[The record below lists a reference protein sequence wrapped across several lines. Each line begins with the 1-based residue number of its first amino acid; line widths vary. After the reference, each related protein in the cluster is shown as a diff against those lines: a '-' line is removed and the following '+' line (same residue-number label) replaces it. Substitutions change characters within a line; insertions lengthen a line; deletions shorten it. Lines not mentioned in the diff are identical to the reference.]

1 MVRSVLMT
9 IRVARVL
16 IVVAACLTC
25 LGGCSSSSKLSDL
38 WTSKNSGASST
49 PAAGAEET
57 TGSVV
62 VQPAE
67 PGPSGEPVA
76 PLAKPGVFGDDPQ
89 DDLQLAKRYFRSN
102 NYGLAEKS
110 FRSAVEKHPR
120 DAEAWVGL
128 AASYDRLHRFDLA
141 DRAYQ
146 EAIRIVGPT
155 AEILNNQ
162 GFSYMLRGDYARAH
176 KKLEEAQAKDPANPY
191 VAANMRLLEDSR
203 AGKAVQ

>member
-1 MVRSVLMT
+1 MS

-16 IVVAACLTC
+16 IVVAACLTW
-25 LGGCSSSSKLSDL
+25 LGGCSSATKLSDL
-38 WTSKNSGASST
+38 WTSKGSEASSG
-49 PAAGAEET
+49 PATDAGET
-57 TGSVV
+57 TGSVA

-76 PLAKPGVFGDDPQ
+76 PPAKPGLLGDDPH
-89 DDLQLAKRYFRSN
+89 DDLQLAKKYFRSN

-191 VAANMRLLEDSR
+191 VAANIRLLEDSYHE
-203 AGKAVQ
+203 GKAVQ

>member
-1 MVRSVLMT
+1 MT

-191 VAANMRLLEDSR
+191 VAANMRLLENSR